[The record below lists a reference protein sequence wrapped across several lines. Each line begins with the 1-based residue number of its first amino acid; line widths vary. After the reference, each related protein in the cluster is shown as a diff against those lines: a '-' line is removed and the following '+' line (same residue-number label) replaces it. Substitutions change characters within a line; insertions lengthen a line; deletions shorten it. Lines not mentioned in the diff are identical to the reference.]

1 LIGLLLFINNYS
13 VILDNSILTIMSH
26 HPIKEVTPLRETEC
40 FTVFHR
46 IKDKF
51 DFPYHYHEEYELNM
65 ILNASGAQ
73 RVVGDRIEEIG
84 DYELVLTG
92 PNLPHG
98 WFNNN
103 CRSKNIVE
111 VTVQWNKDLF
121 SDQFLNKN
129 QLNFI
134 KRMLQVSS
142 FGIKFSKSTIKSIA
156 PEILNLHKTV
166 GFDSVIKLMLIL
178 RDLSVSKDTELLVE
192 GDMLLDKSLN
202 FRSRRLD
209 VAFDYMNKNFS
220 KLISLNDVA
229 ELVNMSEV
237 SFSRFIK
244 KRTGKTF
251 IDNLNEIRLG
261 HATRMLIETSNTVAE
276 ICYLCGFNNIS
287 NFNRAFKR
295 KKNCTPSAYRLNFS
309 GSRVFI

>member
-1 LIGLLLFINNYS
+1 MNHNA
-13 VILDNSILTIMSH
+13 
-26 HPIKEVTPLRETEC
+26 IKEVTPLRETEC

-46 IKDKF
+46 EKEKF
-51 DFPYHYHEEYELNM
+51 DFPYHYHEEYELNL
-65 ILNASGAQ
+65 ILNAKGAQ
-73 RVVGDRIEEIG
+73 RIVGDRMQEI
-84 DYELVLTG
+84 DDFELVLTG

-98 WFNNN
+98 WFNHR
-103 CRSKNIVE
+103 CAAKKIVE

-121 SDQFLNKN
+121 SDHFLNKN

-134 KRMLQVSS
+134 KRMLELSR
-142 FGIKFSKSTIKSIA
+142 FGIHFSKETIENVA
-156 PEILNLHKTV
+156 PEILSLHKTI

-178 RDLSVSKDTELLVE
+178 RDLSVSTDAKTLVE

-209 VAFDYMNKNFS
+209 AAFAFMNKNYNALLTL
-220 KLISLNDVA
+220 KEVA
-229 ELVNMSEV
+229 DQVNMSEV

-295 KKNCTPSAYRLNFS
+295 KKNCTPSEYRVNFS
-309 GSRVFI
+309 GSRIFI

>member
-1 LIGLLLFINNYS
+1 MNHNA
-13 VILDNSILTIMSH
+13 
-26 HPIKEVTPLRETEC
+26 IKEVTPLRETEC

-46 IKDKF
+46 EKEKF

-65 ILNASGAQ
+65 ILYAKGAQ
-73 RVVGDRIEEIG
+73 RVVGDKMEEI
-84 DYELVLTG
+84 DDLELVLTG

-98 WFNNN
+98 WFNHH
-103 CRSKNIVE
+103 CRSTKITE
-111 VTVQWNKDLF
+111 VTIQWNKDLF
-121 SDQFLNKN
+121 SDNFLHKN

-134 KRMLQVSS
+134 KRMFELSR
-142 FGIKFSKSTIKSIA
+142 FGIQFSKETVEKIA
-156 PEILNLHKTV
+156 PEILTLHKTI

-178 RDLSVSKDTELLVE
+178 RELSVSTDSKTLVE

-209 VAFDYMNKNFS
+209 AAFEFMNKNFGS
-220 KLISLNDVA
+220 SVSLKEVA
-229 ELVNMSEV
+229 DQVNMSEV

-295 KKNCTPSAYRLNFS
+295 KKNCTPSEYRINFS
-309 GSRVFI
+309 GSRIFI

>member
-1 LIGLLLFINNYS
+1 
-13 VILDNSILTIMSH
+13 MSN

>member
-1 LIGLLLFINNYS
+1 MFINNYS

>member
-1 LIGLLLFINNYS
+1 
-13 VILDNSILTIMSH
+13 MSH

>member
-1 LIGLLLFINNYS
+1 
-13 VILDNSILTIMSH
+13 MSH

-46 IKDKF
+46 EKDKF

-65 ILNASGAQ
+65 ILDAAGAQ
-73 RVVGDRIEEIG
+73 RIVGDRVDTI
-84 DYELVLTG
+84 DNFELVLTG

-98 WFNNN
+98 WFNHE
-103 CRSKNIVE
+103 CTSDKIVE
-111 VTVQWNKDLF
+111 VTIQWNKDLF
-121 SDQFLNKN
+121 SEQFLHKN

-134 KRMLQVSS
+134 KRMFQLSR
-142 FGIKFSKSTIKSIA
+142 FGIKFSKETVKKIL
-156 PEILNLHKTV
+156 PEILRLHTIT
-166 GFDSVIKLMLIL
+166 GFDSVITLMLIL
-178 RDLSVSKDTELLVE
+178 RELSVSGDTKLLVE
-192 GDMLLDKSLN
+192 GDMLLDKTLN

-209 VAFDYMNKNFS
+209 NAFEFMNKNFGN
-220 KLISLNDVA
+220 LITLRQVA
-229 ELVNMSEV
+229 EVVNMSEV

-295 KKNCTPSAYRLNFS
+295 KKNCTPSDYRMNFS

>member
-1 LIGLLLFINNYS
+1 MNHNA
-13 VILDNSILTIMSH
+13 
-26 HPIKEVTPLRETEC
+26 IKEVTPLRETEC

-46 IKDKF
+46 EKDKF
-51 DFPYHYHEEYELNM
+51 DFPYHYHEEFELNM
-65 ILNASGAQ
+65 ILHAKGAQ
-73 RVVGDRIEEIG
+73 RVVGDKMEEIG
-84 DYELVLTG
+84 DLELVLTG

-98 WFNNN
+98 WFNHR
-103 CRSKNIVE
+103 CTSTKIVE
-111 VTVQWNKDLF
+111 VTIQWNKDLF
-121 SDQFLNKN
+121 SEHFLNKN

-134 KRMLQVSS
+134 KRMFELSR
-142 FGIKFSKSTIKSIA
+142 FGIQFSKETVEKIA
-156 PEILNLHKTV
+156 PEILTLHKTI

-178 RDLSVSKDTELLVE
+178 RELSVSKDAKTLVE

-209 VAFDYMNKNFS
+209 AAFEFMNKNFGS
-220 KLISLNDVA
+220 LITLKEVA
-229 ELVNMSEV
+229 DQVNMSEV

-261 HATRMLIETSNTVAE
+261 HATRMLIETSNTIAE

-295 KKNCTPSAYRLNFS
+295 KKNCTPSEYRINFS
-309 GSRVFI
+309 GSRIFI

>member
-1 LIGLLLFINNYS
+1 
-13 VILDNSILTIMSH
+13 MSH

-220 KLISLNDVA
+220 TLISLNDVA

>member
-1 LIGLLLFINNYS
+1 
-13 VILDNSILTIMSH
+13 MSH

-111 VTVQWNKDLF
+111 VTVQWNRDLF

>member
-1 LIGLLLFINNYS
+1 LFINNYS

>member
-1 LIGLLLFINNYS
+1 MLITKYS
-13 VILDNSILTIMSH
+13 VILDDSILTLMSH

-46 IKDKF
+46 TKDKF

-73 RVVGDRIEEIG
+73 RVVGDRIDEIG

-98 WFNNN
+98 WFNYN

-134 KRMLQVSS
+134 KRMLQISR
-142 FGIKFSKSTIKSIA
+142 FGIKFSKSTIQSIA

-209 VAFDYMNKNFS
+209 VAFNYMNKNFS

-295 KKNCTPSAYRLNFS
+295 KKNCTPSTYRLNFS

>member
-1 LIGLLLFINNYS
+1 MNNNA
-13 VILDNSILTIMSH
+13 V
-26 HPIKEVTPLRETEC
+26 KEVTPLRETEC
-40 FTVFHR
+40 FTVFYR
-46 IKDKF
+46 EKEKF

-65 ILNASGAQ
+65 ILHASGAQ
-73 RVVGDRIEEIG
+73 RIVGDKVDEI
-84 DYELVLTG
+84 DDLELVLTG

-98 WFNNN
+98 WFNHR
-103 CRSKNIVE
+103 CTSKNIVE
-111 VTVQWNKDLF
+111 VTIQWHKDLF
-121 SDQFLNKN
+121 SEQFLNKN

-134 KRMLQVSS
+134 KRMLQRAQY
-142 FGIKFSKSTIKSIA
+142 GIRFSRETVEQMAS
-156 PEILNLHKTV
+156 EILNLHKTV

-178 RDLSVSKDTELLVE
+178 QDLSVSKDTALLVE
-192 GDMLLDKSLN
+192 GDMLLDKTMS

-209 VAFDYMNKNFS
+209 AAFEFMNKNFS
-220 KLISLNDVA
+220 SAITLKDVA
-229 ELVNMSEV
+229 DGVSMSEV

-287 NFNRAFKR
+287 NFNRTFKR
-295 KKNCTPSAYRLNFS
+295 KKNCTPSDYRVNFS
-309 GSRVFI
+309 GSRIFI

>member
-1 LIGLLLFINNYS
+1 
-13 VILDNSILTIMSH
+13 ILDNSILTIMSH

>member
-1 LIGLLLFINNYS
+1 
-13 VILDNSILTIMSH
+13 MSH

-166 GFDSVIKLMLIL
+166 GFASVIKLMLIL

>member
-1 LIGLLLFINNYS
+1 MEIEISPILVIFI
-13 VILDNSILTIMSH
+13 TAIMNH
-26 HPIKEVTPLRETEC
+26 NVIKEVTPLRETEC

-46 IKDKF
+46 EKEKF

-65 ILNASGAQ
+65 ILNANGAQ
-73 RVVGDRIEEIG
+73 RIVGDKVDIIG
-84 DYELVLTG
+84 DFELVLTG

-98 WFNNN
+98 WFNH
-103 CRSKNIVE
+103 CCTSKNIVE
-111 VTVQWNKDLF
+111 VTIQWNKDLF
-121 SDQFLNKN
+121 SEQFLNKN

-134 KRMLQVSS
+134 KRMLQLSR
-142 FGIKFSKSTIKSIA
+142 FGIHFSKETVQEVV
-156 PEILNLHKTV
+156 PEILNLHKV
-166 GFDSVIKLMLIL
+166 AGFDSVIKLMLIL
-178 RDLSVSKDTELLVE
+178 RDLSVSKDTTLLVE
-192 GDMLLDKSLN
+192 GDMLLDKTLN

-209 VAFDYMNKNFS
+209 NAFGFMNKNFGS
-220 KLISLNDVA
+220 LITLKDVA
-229 ELVNMSEV
+229 DQVNMSEV

-295 KKNCTPSAYRLNFS
+295 KKNCTPSEYRVNFS

>member
-1 LIGLLLFINNYS
+1 MFINNYS
-13 VILDNSILTIMSH
+13 VILDHSILTIMSH
-26 HPIKEVTPLRETEC
+26 HPVKEVTPLRETEC

-84 DYELVLTG
+84 DCELVLTG

-98 WFNNN
+98 WFNHN

-134 KRMLQVSS
+134 KRMLQISS
-142 FGIKFSKSTIKSIA
+142 FGIKFSKSTIQSIA

-220 KLISLNDVA
+220 KLISLNDIA

>member
-1 LIGLLLFINNYS
+1 MNHNA
-13 VILDNSILTIMSH
+13 
-26 HPIKEVTPLRETEC
+26 IKEVTPLRETEC

-46 IKDKF
+46 EKEKF
-51 DFPYHYHEEYELNM
+51 DFPYHYHEEFELNM
-65 ILNASGAQ
+65 ILHAKGA
-73 RVVGDRIEEIG
+73 RRIVGDRMEEI
-84 DYELVLTG
+84 DDFELVLTG

-98 WFNNN
+98 WFNHR
-103 CRSKNIVE
+103 CATKKIVE
-111 VTVQWNKDLF
+111 VTVQWNQDLF
-121 SDQFLNKN
+121 SEHFLNKN

-134 KRMLQVSS
+134 KRMFELSR
-142 FGIKFSKSTIKSIA
+142 FGIKFSKETIEKVA
-156 PEILNLHKTV
+156 PEILTLHKTI
-166 GFDSVIKLMLIL
+166 GFNSVIKFMLIL
-178 RDLSVSKDTELLVE
+178 RELSVSNDAKTLVE

-209 VAFDYMNKNFS
+209 AAFAFMNKNYS
-220 KLISLNDVA
+220 ALLTLKEVA
-229 ELVNMSEV
+229 DQVNMSEV

-295 KKNCTPSAYRLNFS
+295 KKNCTPSEYRVNFS
-309 GSRVFI
+309 GSRIFI

>member
-1 LIGLLLFINNYS
+1 
-13 VILDNSILTIMSH
+13 MSH

-276 ICYLCGFNNIS
+276 ICYLCGLS
-287 NFNRAFKR
+287 
-295 KKNCTPSAYRLNFS
+295 CTRLF
-309 GSRVFI
+309 RQKFLIFI

>member
-1 LIGLLLFINNYS
+1 
-13 VILDNSILTIMSH
+13 MSH

-166 GFDSVIKLMLIL
+166 GFNSVIKLMLIL

>member
-1 LIGLLLFINNYS
+1 MNNNA
-13 VILDNSILTIMSH
+13 V
-26 HPIKEVTPLRETEC
+26 KEVTPLRETEC
-40 FTVFHR
+40 FTVFYR
-46 IKDKF
+46 EKEKF

-65 ILNASGAQ
+65 ILHASGAQ
-73 RVVGDRIEEIG
+73 RIVGDKVDEI
-84 DYELVLTG
+84 DDLELVLTG

-98 WFNNN
+98 WFNHR
-103 CRSKNIVE
+103 CTSKNIVE
-111 VTVQWNKDLF
+111 VTIQWHKDLF
-121 SDQFLNKN
+121 SEQFLNKN

-134 KRMLQVSS
+134 KRMLQRAQY
-142 FGIKFSKSTIKSIA
+142 GIRFSRETVEQMAS
-156 PEILNLHKTV
+156 EILNLHKTV

-178 RDLSVSKDTELLVE
+178 RDLSVSKDTALLVE
-192 GDMLLDKSLN
+192 GDMLLDKTMS

-209 VAFDYMNKNFS
+209 AAFEFMNKNFS
-220 KLISLNDVA
+220 SAITLKDVA
-229 ELVNMSEV
+229 DGVSMSEV

-287 NFNRAFKR
+287 NFNRTFKR
-295 KKNCTPSAYRLNFS
+295 KKNCTPSDYRVNFS
-309 GSRVFI
+309 GSRIFI